1 MLNTFSDE
9 MQARL
14 AGIRANLLYMETF
27 KERMVRL
34 RKRAGFKSQQEAA
47 EAIRCK
53 RGTVGMWE
61 APSSAVESVGEYLLA
76 TARAYK
82 VRPEYLKTGTGDDGY
97 PWSDGPE
104 LTEFSKSPPRSQPE
118 RIDPEMLAEAARL
131 ARARAEAIGFKDLNH
146 EVDAG
151 PLVKAYEYL
160 LSINDSGGHAKN
172 VTKYKIS
179 EEKPEGDGSEQ
190 RVGRDG
196 EGHRRRSKEGR
207 GYSQG

>member
-1 MLNTFSDE
+1 
-9 MQARL
+9 
-14 AGIRANLLYMETF
+14 METF

-82 VRPEYLKTGTGDDGY
+82 VRPEYLKTGAGDDGY
-97 PWSDGPE
+97 PWTDAPDMAES
-104 LTEFSKSPPRSQPE
+104 SKFPPLSQPE
-118 RIDPEMLAEAARL
+118 RIDPQILAEAARL
-131 ARARAEAIGFKDLNH
+131 ARTRAEAIGFKDLNH

-160 LSINDSGGHAKN
+160 LSTKNTGGHAEN
-172 VTKYKIS
+172 VTKYINP
-179 EEKPEGDGSEQ
+179 EKQQQGAGHEQ
-190 RVGRDG
+190 GVGRDG
-196 EGHRRRSKEGR
+196 KGHRRRSKEGG
-207 GYSQG
+207 GYPQS